1 MNKIFQHIYLET
13 LAMVLKAVFKVSI
26 VEGETTK
33 MEKFIKKL
41 IEVMIQ
47 SEKLMVWLLSGFEFR
62 NSRINPG
69 ISASRPEV
77 EA

>member
-13 LAMVLKAVFKVSI
+13 PVMVLKAVFKVSI

-47 SEKLMVWLLSGFEFR
+47 SEKLMV
-62 NSRINPG
+62 
-69 ISASRPEV
+69 
-77 EA
+77 